1 MKIKRRTLLLS
12 GVSTAAQ
19 SVLTVPT
26 FAKTFAL
33 EEFLT
38 LSARITQ
45 HPVPQL
51 NVTAASA
58 LLKAFEE
65 RGLLPDLA
73 DLAAGRTT
81 NDRQDPEQENRIT
94 LDGTD
99 VDFYGVPLPRM
110 TYRIS
115 EYVQKGLAVA
125 RQDHEEIMKHW
136 GATEVTHADEFFGAG
151 HIMGTTRM
159 GTDPKTSVVDQNLQC
174 HDHRNM
180 FLVGAGFFPTTG
192 TANPTLTIAA
202 LSLRAA
208 QQIRRVLVA

>member
-12 GVSTAAQ
+12 GMSTAAL

-45 HPVPQL
+45 HPVSQL

-65 RGLLPDLA
+65 RGLVPDLA

-81 NDRQDPEQENRIT
+81 NDRLAAQLVSAWYT
-94 LDGTD
+94 
-99 VDFYGVPLPRM
+99 GVFQAANGP
-110 TYRIS
+110 
-115 EYVQKGLAVA
+115 VAVIFEDA
-125 RQDHEEIMKHW
+125 LLWKTAAFLHPW
-136 GATEVTHADEFFGAG
+136 STCGGAT
-151 HIMGTTRM
+151 
-159 GTDPKTSVVDQNLQC
+159 NYW
-174 HDHRNM
+174 
-180 FLVGAGFFPTTG
+180 
-192 TANPTLTIAA
+192 A
-202 LSLRAA
+202 LPPSA
-208 QQIRRVLVA
+208 